1 MKCKVITNNANLLE
15 DDALKQF
22 DIDEIIYMNTLD
34 IIEVMKTVRNYIHKG
49 YKLLTHPL
57 SGSVKPVETPF
68 KSVAISVD
76 PTTLDMQSLTI
87 IEDAIQMAEK
97 FKHNENRAF
106 TIPENILAD
115 FRLIDFGLIK
125 SGLEGINNF

>member
-1 MKCKVITNNANLLE
+1 MKCKVITNNASLIE
-15 DDALKQF
+15 DGALDQF
-22 DIDEIIYMNTLD
+22 DIDEVIYMDTLD

-87 IEDAIQMAEK
+87 MEDAIQMAEK
-97 FKHNENRAF
+97 FKRTENRAL
-106 TIPENILAD
+106 TIPEDILDD